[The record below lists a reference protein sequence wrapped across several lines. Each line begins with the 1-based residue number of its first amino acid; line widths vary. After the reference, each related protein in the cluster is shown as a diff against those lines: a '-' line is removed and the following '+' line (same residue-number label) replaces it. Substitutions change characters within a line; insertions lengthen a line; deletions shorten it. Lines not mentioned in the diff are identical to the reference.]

1 MALIINAR
9 PKSNIHDS
17 GYFRLCSNELIAS
30 LLQACHATVISNGT
44 ELEKFIRKYS
54 IYKIVEK
61 KEKMK
66 KDGTPY
72 ASPQYVKGTEPTFD
86 TVIEYYNNNKNA
98 YFPKIR
104 ISRECLEQVGIKLS
118 SKKNI
123 ELDGVWVKDGKIYV
137 TEIKEGASLDT
148 KKSDGEIKMFKL
160 LSELFNYYN
169 VNPDFFIVLW
179 NLNDI
184 NDASIKSIEAVD
196 YIITG
201 ADFSEIVKLDFIKLN
216 KERQS
221 DASIN
226 EKYIIEEMREI
237 VKEYDE
243 TNS

>member
-1 MALIINAR
+1 MALIIDAM
-9 PKSNIHDS
+9 PKDNIFES
-17 GYFRLCSNELIAS
+17 SYYRLCGNKRIA
-30 LLQACHATVISNGT
+30 LLLRACHATVISNGN
-44 ELEKFIRKYS
+44 ELEKFIRDYS
-54 IYKIVEK
+54 IYPIVEK
-61 KEKMK
+61 KLKMK

-72 ASPQYVKGTEPTFD
+72 ASPQYIKGTEPTFN

-104 ISRECLEQVGIKLS
+104 ISRECLEKVGIELS

-169 VNPDFFIVLW
+169 ITPDFFIVLW

-184 NDASIKSIEAVD
+184 NNASIKSIEAVD

-201 ADFSEIVKLDFIKLN
+201 ADFSEMVKLDFIKLN
-216 KERQS
+216 MKRQVH
-221 DASIN
+221 APIN
-226 EKYIIEEMREI
+226 EKYIVEEMRGI